1 MEKVK
6 VFNIDPLRMGIDG
19 KGVTSLVLL
28 HGCPLRCK
36 WCVNKLSWSEDT
48 ETALLTVKE
57 LIDKVSDYSLYYLA
71 TGGGITFGG
80 GEPLIYAAFIESF
93 AKECPEGWKIRVET
107 SLQVPLENI
116 RVLVEE
122 HPQLIDKWIID
133 VKTMDADIY
142 KAYTGCDQ
150 TQLISNLI
158 YLKEHIPPERFLIR
172 IPVIPEY
179 TDTLK
184 QQQSRE
190 LLGKMGFTEFDEFQ
204 YIKSFQ

>member
-6 VFNIDPLRMGIDG
+6 VFYIDQLRMGIDG

-36 WCVNKLSWSEDT
+36 WCFNKSSWSEDT
-48 ETALLTVKE
+48 ETALLTVDE
-57 LIDKVSDYSLYYLA
+57 LIDEVSNYNLYYLA

-80 GEPLIYAAFIESF
+80 GEPLMYGAFIEKF
-93 AKECPEGWKIRVET
+93 AKECPIGWKIRIET

-116 RVLVEE
+116 RVLIDEQ
-122 HPQLIDKWIID
+122 PQLIDKWIID
-133 VKTMDADIY
+133 VKTMDANIY

-150 TQLISNLI
+150 TQLISNLT
-158 YLKEHIPPERFLIR
+158 YLKEHVPQERILIR
-172 IPVIPEY
+172 IPIIPEY
-179 TDTLK
+179 TDKEK
-184 QQQSRE
+184 QKQSRE
-190 LLGKMGFTEFDEFQ
+190 ILEKMGFTEFDEFQ